1 MIAVVGSQST
11 GKKLLIQVKA
21 LSSKASLGKNSFPKA
36 KESLPEGQSKS
47 NSAKSKEKSSTLS
60 SLIKKASIITTW
72 TSSEN
77 SSTLKHKKLVDRTKA
92 SAAYL

>member
-21 LSSKASLGKNSFPKA
+21 LSSKVSLEKNFFPRA

-47 NSAKSKEKSSTLS
+47 NYAKYKAKNSTLS
-60 SLIKKASIITTW
+60 
-72 TSSEN
+72 
-77 SSTLKHKKLVDRTKA
+77 
-92 SAAYL
+92 